1 MAGEPSRVFYVN
13 ADWQISTVSEGQ
25 IDFSNGI
32 VLRPDGE
39 TLLIAESLQN
49 RVLEFPSP
57 DQENLASRK
66 YSRSYLPN
74 LTLDKRRG

>member
-32 VLRPDGE
+32 VLRP
-39 TLLIAESLQN
+39 A
-49 RVLEFPSP
+49 
-57 DQENLASRK
+57 A
-66 YSRSYLPN
+66 
-74 LTLDKRRG
+74 RRC